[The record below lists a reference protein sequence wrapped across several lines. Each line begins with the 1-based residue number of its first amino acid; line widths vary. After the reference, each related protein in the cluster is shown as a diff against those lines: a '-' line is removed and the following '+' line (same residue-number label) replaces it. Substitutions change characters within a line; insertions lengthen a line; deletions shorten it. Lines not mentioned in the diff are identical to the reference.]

1 MNFKF
6 QSYDEYA
13 NDKTVKSFDA
23 DHLEDILAQFQLFL
37 AGAGF
42 VYEGNLEFVHEDT
55 FAEEDWED
63 NVTGS
68 DSWVNA
74 ASDGSDKAL
83 DAWKWTVNELKRTGT
98 VTMEPSGGGGGG
110 PAADLEKRPDA
121 RRPDAN

>member
-37 AGAGF
+37 AGVGF

-63 NVTGS
+63 EAEDDGVSGS
-68 DSWVNA
+68 D
-74 ASDGSDKAL
+74 
-83 DAWKWTVNELKRTGT
+83 AWQWTVNELKRTGT

-110 PAADLEKRPDA
+110 PAADLEKRT
-121 RRPDAN
+121 DAN